1 MADDGPAPI
10 AYRLSLIARS
20 LSLIPIVAKFRMGPA
35 DKERGA
41 RNAAGV
47 VLSYV
52 EDVSGE
58 ATQYAG
64 VQSELQ

>member
-1 MADDGPAPI
+1 M
-10 AYRLSLIARS
+10 R
-20 LSLIPIVAKFRMGPA
+20 PA

-47 VLSYV
+47 ALSYV

-58 ATQYAG
+58 ATQYDG
-64 VQSELQ
+64 MQSKP